1 MKTKIAIL
9 IVLILT
15 LTQACTAR
23 VPSDAGSQQE
33 EPAIPPVIVGTALA
47 EESQSGGPEV
57 STAVAV
63 ESSQLQDIT
72 PVVIEPSEGN
82 IIPESGL
89 TMDDNGKS
97 FNMNVGDSVLLNLGT
112 DDYDWQ
118 VTIDNQ
124 DVLRMKMGVMVIKGA
139 QGIYDAMTPGTAI
152 LSASGDPLCRQ
163 SRPACAM
170 PSIGFS
176 VTIVVK

>member
-9 IVLILT
+9 IVLVLT
-15 LTQACTAR
+15 LTQACTAPT
-23 VPSDAGSQQE
+23 PSDAGSQQ
-33 EPAIPPVIVGTALA
+33 EPAIPPVIVGTALP
-47 EESQSGGPEV
+47 EESQSGPEV

-63 ESSQLQDIT
+63 ESSPLKDIT
-72 PVVIEPSEGN
+72 PVVAQPSEGN

-112 DDYDWQ
+112 DAYEWQ
-118 VTIDNQ
+118 VSIDNQ

-139 QGIYDAMTPGTAI
+139 QGIYDAMTPGTAT
-152 LSASGDPLCRQ
+152 LFASGDPLCRQ